1 MPEFL
6 STSQATQLQR
16 IARRYKKPVKLG
28 KPWNQRTDDELWRKV
43 LGQIAVVGRA
53 EPGERLQHDP
63 KIKRQV
69 SINCLR
75 RFQSDAE
82 LQKHLHALFVKLRV
96 RYVGSDWK
104 SDRKSAAAVRNF
116 RKLTVRDTPKKFF
129 DRVAKCR
136 SEDEK
141 IAMLQRE
148 LVFFGN
154 KSARDSLIE
163 LRLAENVMALDAR
176 IYGVLRKVGVRL
188 SPDDIYRQIEKE
200 LIQKVAAPLGMT
212 GALLDRVFFRNYDQI
227 LKQR

>member
-1 MPEFL
+1 M
-6 STSQATQLQR
+6 
-16 IARRYKKPVKLG
+16 
-28 KPWNQRTDDELWRKV
+28 
-43 LGQIAVVGRA
+43 
-53 EPGERLQHDP
+53 
-63 KIKRQV
+63 
-69 SINCLR
+69 
-75 RFQSDAE
+75 
-82 LQKHLHALFVKLRV
+82 
-96 RYVGSDWK
+96 GSDWK